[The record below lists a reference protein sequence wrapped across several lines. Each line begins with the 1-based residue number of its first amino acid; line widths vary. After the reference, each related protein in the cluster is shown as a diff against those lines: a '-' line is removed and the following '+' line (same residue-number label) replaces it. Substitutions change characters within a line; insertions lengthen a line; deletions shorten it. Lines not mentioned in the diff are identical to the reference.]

1 MDLDGAVVNHFGLL
15 DASLNALTSA
25 IAFIFNSLAFF
36 LLIRINIEAPSLTG
50 DELAAVIVPFI
61 SNTGFNSLILSALY
75 LLKFSSF
82 SN

>member
-15 DASLNALTSA
+15 ESLNALTPA

-36 LLIRINIEAPSLTG
+36 LLIRINISSITYG

-61 SNTGFNSLILSALY
+61 SNTGLIL
-75 LLKFSSF
+75 
-82 SN
+82 